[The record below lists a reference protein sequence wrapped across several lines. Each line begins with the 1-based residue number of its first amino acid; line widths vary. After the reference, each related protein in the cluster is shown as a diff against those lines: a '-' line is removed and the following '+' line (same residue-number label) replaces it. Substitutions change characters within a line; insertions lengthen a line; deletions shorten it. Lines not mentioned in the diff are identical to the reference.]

1 MLKKVTKF
9 ACSTCVVAGT
19 VAVVTSGALLKG
31 TGALLKGVVGGVKN
45 ENENE

>member
-9 ACSTCVVAGT
+9 ACSTCVVAGA

-31 TGALLKGVVGGVKN
+31 VVGGVKK